1 MSKTTKILL
10 KRSSVAGKAPT
21 ADIMESGEA
30 FVNLA
35 KGTEHLYFKNAE
47 NEVIATKLGPF
58 DKELDETSEY
68 GVENQAIAK
77 RCNELDQSIAKKYN
91 ELKKQLDLISSICS
105 IYGFARVNG
114 DNSPDGTIFFGEDIN
129 LEEIT
134 SHFHMGLTTR
144 DGKLYK
150 KCANCRLDVAADGT
164 ALKIDG
170 TDGDV
175 MLVTDS
181 KLYFLKGTV
190 AAPADLNLGDGVE
203 LNIIAFGISP
213 FSIYGVN
220 AKSFDPFALNPQYT
234 VNCKID
240 GVDDVVCAHSIYN
253 TAYAGAY
260 SAPYNWFNETFKP
273 NGNGYFNAKISS
285 MKSIWY
291 AQGKN
296 ADQKTN
302 RPYMGGYYEFFEI
315 FIALMFCEL
324 KSVYHQ
330 SLTSF
335 GTGCTIS
342 DPATDA
348 ASFGDKTMRGN
359 SGVMYVQ
366 ANGTKAYSRLMA
378 TVRIANGLSASENPI
393 GGLCGNTYGFTE
405 MLEPDRILNDIAKAG
420 LISKIWD
427 GVTTDSVNC
436 SVVFEYDEDG
446 NMKVSDFTNEELATG
461 ANMVPNH
468 KYYQVRS
475 VPNTKGMADGA
486 MTAVI
491 NIYVKMTFKDGT
503 TVDGVNHTGGYAVYK
518 FSHPVYRGMCLMDG
532 MSSNMQGC
540 HYVNYCIGG
549 TDESNY
555 KYVTYFK
562 CAENVD
568 DIPAQQSE
576 SIEYFGDVNKD
587 LEIERG
593 LTKVVQTHGELTLEQ
608 KSNYFIWAK
617 KADYNASLLCYTQ
630 GNAVIS
636 TDGILTTGIST
647 GECALLIN
655 NGSQSPNGDTGHTTT
670 NGLPTAG
677 RKCVN
682 AVVVGCGLESFASSA
697 RTVYAETAMDI
708 SSLGYAGCFSI
719 PHLQQNTVDV
729 EPPSIPEPEP
739 GPGTGGLA

>member
-47 NEVIATKLGPF
+47 NEVIATKLGPL

-77 RCNELDQSIAKKYN
+77 KYN
-91 ELKKQLDLISSICS
+91 ELKKQLDSIAQGYS

-114 DNSPDGTIFFGEDIN
+114 DNSPAGTIFFGEDSN

-134 SHFHMGLTTR
+134 SHVNMGLTTR

-150 KCANCRLDVAADGT
+150 RCANCRLDVAVDGT
-164 ALKIDG
+164 ELKIDG

-181 KLYFLKGTV
+181 KLYFLKATV
-190 AAPADLNLGDGVE
+190 AAPSDLNLGDGVE
-203 LNIIAFGISP
+203 LNIIAFGMSP
-213 FSIYGVN
+213 FSIYGAQ
-220 AKSFDPFALNPQYT
+220 AKAFDPFALNPQYT
-234 VNCKID
+234 VNCKIE

-253 TAYAGAY
+253 TAYASSYAK
-260 SAPYNWFNETFKP
+260 PYNWFNETFKP

-285 MKSIWY
+285 MQSIWY

-302 RPYMGGYYEFFEI
+302 RPYMGGYYEFYEI

-335 GTGCTIS
+335 GTGCTCS

-359 SGVMYVQ
+359 SGVMFVQ
-366 ANGTKAYSRLMA
+366 ANGTKTYSRLMSGV
-378 TVRIANGLSASENPI
+378 TIANGGSASKHPI
-393 GGLCGNTYGFTE
+393 AGLCGSGWYGFTE

-427 GVTTDSVNC
+427 GVTAYSENC
-436 SVVFEYDEDG
+436 FVVFEYDEYG
-446 NMKVSDFTNEELATG
+446 NMKVSDLTSYELSTG
-461 ANMVPNH
+461 DNMVPNH

-475 VPNTKGMADGA
+475 VPHVKGMAEGA

-503 TVDGVNHTGGYAVYK
+503 TVNNVDHTGGYAVYK
-518 FSHPVYRGMCLMDG
+518 LSHPLYRGMCLQDG
-532 MSSNMQGC
+532 MYSQMQGC
-540 HYVNYCIGG
+540 HYVNYCTEEG
-549 TDESNY
+549 

-568 DIPAQQSE
+568 DIPAQQAA
-576 SIEYFGDVNKD
+576 SIEYFGDINKD
-587 LEIERG
+587 LEMERG
-593 LTKVVQTHGELTLEQ
+593 LTKVVQTHGELTLAH
-608 KSNYFIWAK
+608 KGGYNIWAK

-630 GNAVIS
+630 GGA
-636 TDGILTTGIST
+636 GIST
-647 GECALLIN
+647 GECAFLWN
-655 NGSQSPNGDTGHTTT
+655 SGSWGNGDRGHTT
-670 NGLPTAG
+670 NGGLPTAG

-682 AVVVGCGLESFASSA
+682 AVVVGCYSLHDCSSA
-697 RTVYAETAMDI
+697 RSV
-708 SSLGYAGCFSI
+708 SSNAAVSNSDVIYAGRFAL
-719 PHLQQNTVDV
+719 PYLQ
-729 EPPSIPEPEP
+729 
-739 GPGTGGLA
+739 L

>member
-47 NEVIATKLGPF
+47 NEVIATKLGPL

-77 RCNELDQSIAKKYN
+77 KYN
-91 ELKKQLDLISSICS
+91 ELRKQLNSIAQVYS

-114 DNSPDGTIFFGEDIN
+114 DNSPAGTIFFGEDSN
-129 LEEIT
+129 LKEIT
-134 SHFHMGLTTR
+134 SHFHMGLTTK
-144 DGKLYK
+144 GGTLYK
-150 KCANCRLDVAADGT
+150 RCANCRLDVAVDGT
-164 ALKIDG
+164 ELKIDG

-175 MLVTDS
+175 MNFTNS
-181 KLYFLKGTV
+181 ELYFLKGTV

-203 LNIIAFGISP
+203 LNLIALGMSP
-213 FSIYGVN
+213 FTIYGAN
-220 AKSFDPFALNPQYT
+220 AKAFAPFALNPQYT

-335 GTGCTIS
+335 GTGCTLS

-366 ANGTKAYSRLMA
+366 ANGTKTYSRLMA

-427 GVTTDSVNC
+427 GVTADSANC
-436 SVVFEYDEDG
+436 SVVFEYDEAG

-491 NIYVKMTFKDGT
+491 NIYVKMTFKHGVK
-503 TVDGVNHTGGYAVYK
+503 VDGVNHTGGYAVYK
-518 FSHPVYRGMCLMDG
+518 LSHPVYRGMCLQDG
-532 MSSNMQGC
+532 MFSQMQGC
-540 HYVNYCIGG
+540 HYVNYCIEG
-549 TDESNY
+549 TTGENGVKEED

-568 DIPAQQSE
+568 DIPAQQAA

-587 LEIERG
+587 LEMERG
-593 LTKVVQTHGELTLEQ
+593 LTKVVQTHGELTREQ
-608 KSNYFIWAK
+608 KKNYYIWAK

-630 GNAVIS
+630 VGGS
-636 TDGILTTGIST
+636 IST
-647 GECALLIN
+647 GECAHLWNDASL
-655 NGSQSPNGDTGHTTT
+655 GNGDIGHTIS
-670 NGLPTAG
+670 GSLPRAG

-682 AVVVGCGLESFASSA
+682 AVVVGCDSSEGRPSA
-697 RTVYAETAMDI
+697 RTVD
-708 SSLGYAGCFSI
+708 SSHAVSDSVKNFAGRFSI
-719 PHLQQNTVDV
+719 PHLQ
-729 EPPSIPEPEP
+729 
-739 GPGTGGLA
+739 L

>member
-47 NEVIATKLGPF
+47 NEVIATKLGPL

-77 RCNELDQSIAKKYN
+77 KYN
-91 ELKKQLDLISSICS
+91 ELRKQLNSIAQVYS

-114 DNSPDGTIFFGEDIN
+114 DNSPAGTIFFGEDSN
-129 LEEIT
+129 LKEIT
-134 SHFHMGLTTR
+134 SHIHMGLTTK
-144 DGKLYK
+144 GGTLYK
-150 KCANCRLDVAADGT
+150 RCANCRLDVAVDGT
-164 ALKIDG
+164 ELKIDG

-175 MLVTDS
+175 MNFTNS
-181 KLYFLKGTV
+181 ELYFLKGTV

-203 LNIIAFGISP
+203 LNLIALGMSP
-213 FSIYGVN
+213 FTIYGAN
-220 AKSFDPFALNPQYT
+220 AKAFAPFALNPQYT

-253 TAYAGAY
+253 TAYAGSY
-260 SAPYNWFNETFKP
+260 SAPYDWFNETFKP
-273 NGNGYFNAKISS
+273 NGNGYFNQYINS
-285 MKSIWY
+285 MQSIWY

-335 GTGCTIS
+335 GTGCTLS
-342 DPATDA
+342 NPATDA

-366 ANGTKAYSRLMA
+366 ANGTKTYSRLMS
-378 TVRIANGLSASENPI
+378 TVKIANGGSTSEHPI
-393 GGLCGNTYGFTE
+393 GGLCGSGWYGFTE

-427 GVTTDSVNC
+427 GVTADSANC
-436 SVVFEYDEDG
+436 SVVFEYNEDG

-491 NIYVKMTFKDGT
+491 NIYVKMTFKDGI
-503 TVDGVNHTGGYAVYK
+503 TVNNADHTGGYAVYK
-518 FSHPVYRGMCLMDG
+518 LSHPVYRGMCLQDG
-532 MSSNMQGC
+532 MFSQMQGC
-540 HYVNYCIGG
+540 HYVNYCTEEG
-549 TDESNY
+549 

-568 DIPAQQSE
+568 DIPAQQAA

-587 LEIERG
+587 LEMERG

-608 KSNYFIWAK
+608 KGGYNIWAK
-617 KADYNASLLCYTQ
+617 KADYNTSLLCYTQ
-630 GNAVIS
+630 GGA
-636 TDGILTTGIST
+636 GIST
-647 GECALLIN
+647 GECAFLW
-655 NGSQSPNGDTGHTTT
+655 NGGSWGNGDTGHTT
-670 NGLPTAG
+670 NGGLPTAG

-682 AVVVGCGLESFASSA
+682 AVVVGCTSPNGVSSA
-697 RTVYAETAMDI
+697 RSVYSNSAVSP
-708 SSLGYAGCFSI
+708 SSDAYAGRFSI
-719 PHLQQNTVDV
+719 PHLQ
-729 EPPSIPEPEP
+729 
-739 GPGTGGLA
+739 L

>member
-47 NEVIATKLGPF
+47 NEVIATKLGPL
-58 DKELDETSEY
+58 DKELDEISEY
-68 GVENQAIAK
+68 GVENQA
-77 RCNELDQSIAKKYN
+77 IAKKYN
-91 ELKKQLDLISSICS
+91 ELKKQLDILAQIYS
-105 IYGFARVNG
+105 IYGSARVNG
-114 DNSPDGTIFFGEDIN
+114 DNSPAGTIFFGEDSN
-129 LEEIT
+129 LKEIT

-150 KCANCRLDVAADGT
+150 RCANCRLDVADGGT

-175 MLVTDS
+175 MLFTDS

-203 LNIIAFGISP
+203 LNLIAFGMIP
-213 FSIYGVN
+213 FTIYGAQ
-220 AKSFDPFALNPQYT
+220 AKAFDPFALNPQYT

-253 TAYAGAY
+253 TAYEGSY
-260 SAPYNWFNETFKP
+260 SKPSNRFNETFKP
-273 NGNGYFNAKISS
+273 NGNGYFSQNISS
-285 MKSIWY
+285 MQSIWY

-335 GTGCTIS
+335 GTGCTLS
-342 DPATDA
+342 DPATA

-366 ANGTKAYSRLMA
+366 ANGRKTYGQLEARY
-378 TVRIANGLSASENPI
+378 
-393 GGLCGNTYGFTE
+393 LCGNQYGFTE

-427 GVTTDSVNC
+427 GVTADSANC
-436 SVVFEYDEDG
+436 SVVFEYDEYG
-446 NMKVSDFTNEELATG
+446 NMKVSDFTNKELATG

-475 VPNTKGMADGA
+475 VPNTNGMADGA

-491 NIYVKMTFKDGT
+491 NIYVKMTFKEGI
-503 TVDGVNHTGGYAVYK
+503 TVNNVNYTGGYAVYK
-518 FSHPVYRGMCLMDG
+518 LSHPVYRGMCLQDG
-532 MSSNMQGC
+532 MFSQMQGC
-540 HYVNYCIGG
+540 HYVNYCIEGG
-549 TDESNY
+549 

-568 DIPAQQSE
+568 DIPAQQAA
-576 SIEYFGDVNKD
+576 SIEYFGDVNKE
-587 LEIERG
+587 LEMERG
-593 LTKVVQTHGELTLEQ
+593 LTKVVQTHGELTLAQ
-608 KSNYFIWAK
+608 KSSHLIWAK

-630 GNAVIS
+630 GGAGV
-636 TDGILTTGIST
+636 ST
-647 GECALLIN
+647 GECAFLWN
-655 NGSQSPNGDTGHTTT
+655 DGSWSNGDTGHTTSK
-670 NGLPTAG
+670 NLPTAG

-682 AVVVGCGLESFASSA
+682 SVVVGCDSRSDNSSA
-697 RTVYAETAMDI
+697 RTANSTAAV
-708 SSLGYAGCFSI
+708 SYSVAAYAGRFAL
-719 PHLQQNTVDV
+719 PHLQ
-729 EPPSIPEPEP
+729 
-739 GPGTGGLA
+739 L

>member
-1 MSKTTKILL
+1 MSKTTEILL

-35 KGTEHLYFKNAE
+35 KGTQHLYFKNAE
-47 NEVIATKLGPF
+47 NEVIATKLGPL
-58 DKELDETSEY
+58 DKELNETSEY
-68 GVENQAIAK
+68 GVENQAITKGFIEFGQAIGS
-77 RCNELDQSIAKKYN
+77 RFNELDQSFTKKYN
-91 ELKKQLDLISSICS
+91 ELKKQLDRLAHIYS

-114 DNSPDGTIFFGEDIN
+114 DNSPDGTIFFGEDSN

-164 ALKIDG
+164 ALRIDG
-170 TDGDV
+170 DDGDV
-175 MLVTDS
+175 MLFTDS
-181 KLYFLKGTV
+181 KLYFLKATV
-190 AAPADLNLGDGVE
+190 AAPADLILGDGVE
-203 LNIIAFGISP
+203 LNIIAFGMIP
-213 FSIYGVN
+213 FTIYGVN
-220 AKSFDPFALNPQYT
+220 AKAFDPFALNPQYT

-285 MKSIWY
+285 MQSIWY

-335 GTGCTIS
+335 GTGCTLS

-366 ANGTKAYSRLMA
+366 ANGTKTYSRLMA

-427 GVTTDSVNC
+427 GVTADSANC

-491 NIYVKMTFKDGT
+491 NIYVKMTFKDGLKLKG
-503 TVDGVNHTGGYAVYK
+503 DNEPDRDLTGGYAVYK
-518 FSHPVYRGMCLMDG
+518 FSHPVYRGMCLQDG
-532 MSSNMQGC
+532 VYSQMQGC
-540 HYVNYCIGG
+540 HYVNYCTEGG
-549 TDESNY
+549 

-562 CAENVD
+562 CAKSVD
-568 DIPAQQSE
+568 DIPAQQAA

-587 LEIERG
+587 LEMERG
-593 LTKVVQTHGELTLEQ
+593 LTKVVQTHGELTREQ
-608 KSNYFIWAK
+608 KSTYNLWAK

-630 GNAVIS
+630 GGAS
-636 TDGILTTGIST
+636 IST
-647 GECALLIN
+647 GECAHLRN
-655 NGSQSPNGDTGHTTT
+655 SGSWGNSDAGHTTS
-670 NGLPTAG
+670 NSLPTAG

-682 AVVVGCGLESFASSA
+682 AVVVGCGSNDGFSSA
-697 RTVYAETAMDI
+697 RTVDGDSAVSYSYD
-708 SSLGYAGCFSI
+708 SYAGGFAL
-719 PHLQQNTVDV
+719 PHLQ
-729 EPPSIPEPEP
+729 
-739 GPGTGGLA
+739 L

>member
-47 NEVIATKLGPF
+47 NEVIATKLGPL

-77 RCNELDQSIAKKYN
+77 KYN
-91 ELKKQLDLISSICS
+91 ELRKQLNSIAQVYS

-114 DNSPDGTIFFGEDIN
+114 DNSPAGTIFFGEDSN
-129 LEEIT
+129 LKEIT
-134 SHFHMGLTTR
+134 SHMNMGLTTK
-144 DGKLYK
+144 GGTLYK
-150 KCANCRLDVAADGT
+150 RCANCRLDVAVDGT
-164 ALKIDG
+164 ELKIDG

-175 MLVTDS
+175 MNFTNS
-181 KLYFLKGTV
+181 ELYFLKGTV
-190 AAPADLNLGDGVE
+190 AAPADLNLGEGVE
-203 LNIIAFGISP
+203 LNLIALGMSP
-213 FSIYGVN
+213 FTIYGAN
-220 AKSFDPFALNPQYT
+220 AKAFAPFALNPQYT

-253 TAYAGAY
+253 TAYAGSY
-260 SAPYNWFNETFKP
+260 SAPYDWFNETFKP
-273 NGNGYFNAKISS
+273 NGNGYFNQYINS
-285 MKSIWY
+285 MQSIWY

-335 GTGCTIS
+335 GTGCTLS

-366 ANGTKAYSRLMA
+366 ANGTKTYSRLMS
-378 TVRIANGLSASENPI
+378 TVKIANGGSTSEHPI
-393 GGLCGNTYGFTE
+393 GGLCGSGWYGFTE

-427 GVTTDSVNC
+427 GVTADSANC

-503 TVDGVNHTGGYAVYK
+503 TVNNVDHTGGYAVYK
-518 FSHPVYRGMCLMDG
+518 LSHPVYRGMCLQDG
-532 MSSNMQGC
+532 MFSQMQGC
-540 HYVNYCIGG
+540 HYVNYCIEG
-549 TDESNY
+549 TTGENGVKEED

-568 DIPAQQSE
+568 DIPAQQAA

-587 LEIERG
+587 LEMERG
-593 LTKVVQTHGELTLEQ
+593 LTKVVQTHGELTLAQ
-608 KSNYFIWAK
+608 KSNYYVWAK

-630 GNAVIS
+630 GGAS
-636 TDGILTTGIST
+636 IST
-647 GECALLIN
+647 GECAFLW
-655 NGSQSPNGDTGHTTT
+655 NGGSWANGDTGHTTT

-682 AVVVGCGLESFASSA
+682 SVVVGCASFRDDSSA
-697 RTVYAETAMDI
+697 RSVYSDFAVSFDVD
-708 SSLGYAGCFSI
+708 YCAGRFAL
-719 PHLQQNTVDV
+719 PYLQ
-729 EPPSIPEPEP
+729 
-739 GPGTGGLA
+739 L

>member
-47 NEVIATKLGPF
+47 NEVIATKLGPL

-77 RCNELDQSIAKKYN
+77 KYN
-91 ELKKQLDLISSICS
+91 ELRKQLDILAQVYS

-114 DNSPDGTIFFGEDIN
+114 DNSPAGTIFFGEDSN
-129 LEEIT
+129 LKEIT
-134 SHFHMGLTTR
+134 SHMNMGLTTK
-144 DGKLYK
+144 GGTLYK
-150 KCANCRLDVAADGT
+150 RCANCRLDVAVDGT
-164 ALKIDG
+164 ELKIDG

-175 MLVTDS
+175 MNFTNS
-181 KLYFLKGTV
+181 ELYFLKATV
-190 AAPADLNLGDGVE
+190 AAPVDLNLGDGVE
-203 LNIIAFGISP
+203 LNLIALGMSP
-213 FSIYGVN
+213 FTIYGAN
-220 AKSFDPFALNPQYT
+220 AKAFAPFALNPQYT

-253 TAYAGAY
+253 TAYAGSY
-260 SAPYNWFNETFKP
+260 SAPYDWFNETFKP
-273 NGNGYFNAKISS
+273 NGNGYFNQYINS
-285 MKSIWY
+285 MQSIWY

-366 ANGTKAYSRLMA
+366 ANGTKTYSRLMS

-427 GVTTDSVNC
+427 GVTADSANC
-436 SVVFEYDEDG
+436 SVVFEYDEAG

-503 TVDGVNHTGGYAVYK
+503 TVNNVDHTGGYAVYK
-518 FSHPVYRGMCLMDG
+518 LSHPVYRGMCLQDG
-532 MSSNMQGC
+532 MFSQMQGC
-540 HYVNYCIGG
+540 HYVNYCIEG
-549 TDESNY
+549 TTGENGVKEED

-568 DIPAQQSE
+568 DIPAQQAA

-587 LEIERG
+587 LEMERG
-593 LTKVVQTHGELTLEQ
+593 LTKVVQTHGVLYLDE
-608 KSNYFIWAK
+608 KHNYNISAK

-630 GNAVIS
+630 GDAS
-636 TDGILTTGIST
+636 SST
-647 GECALLIN
+647 GECAFLRNDASFGNDDLN
-655 NGSQSPNGDTGHTTT
+655 SSS
-670 NGLPTAG
+670 LPRAG

-682 AVVVGCGLESFASSA
+682 AVIVGGTVFHGYSSA
-697 RTVYAETAMDI
+697 RTVLSNVAV
-708 SSLGYAGCFSI
+708 SSGDVFYAGSFSI
-719 PHLQQNTVDV
+719 PHLQ
-729 EPPSIPEPEP
+729 
-739 GPGTGGLA
+739 L

>member
-47 NEVIATKLGPF
+47 NEVIATKLGPL

-77 RCNELDQSIAKKYN
+77 KYN
-91 ELKKQLDLISSICS
+91 ELKKQLDLISSIYS
-105 IYGFARVNG
+105 IYGFARING
-114 DNSPDGTIFFGEDIN
+114 ETSPYGTIFFGEDSN
-129 LEEIT
+129 LKEIT

-150 KCANCRLDVAADGT
+150 RCADCRLDVAVDGT

-175 MLVTDS
+175 MLFTDS

-203 LNIIAFGISP
+203 LNIIAFGMLP
-213 FSIYGVN
+213 FTIYGAQ
-220 AKSFDPFALNPQYT
+220 AKAFAPFALNPQYT
-234 VNCKID
+234 INCKID

-285 MKSIWY
+285 MQSIWY

-330 SLTSF
+330 ELTLF
-335 GTGCTIS
+335 GTGCTCS

-359 SGVMYVQ
+359 SGVMFVQ
-366 ANGTKAYSRLMA
+366 ANGTKTYIPLDTS
-378 TVRIANGLSASENPI
+378 N
-393 GGLCGNTYGFTE
+393 LCGDMYGFTE

-427 GVTTDSVNC
+427 GVTADSANC
-436 SVVFEYDEDG
+436 SVVFEYDEAG

-468 KYYQVRS
+468 KYYQVRN
-475 VPNTKGMADGA
+475 VPNTKGMTDGV

-503 TVDGVNHTGGYAVYK
+503 KIDRVDHTGGYAVYK
-518 FSHPVYRGMCLMDG
+518 LSHPVYRGMCLMDG
-532 MSSNMQGC
+532 VFSQMQGC
-540 HYVNYCIGG
+540 HYVNYCIEGG
-549 TDESNY
+549 

-568 DIPAQQSE
+568 DIPAQQAA
-576 SIEYFGDVNKD
+576 SIKYFGDINKV
-587 LEIERG
+587 LEMERG
-593 LTKVVQTHGELTLEQ
+593 LTKVVQTHGELTLAQ
-608 KSNYFIWAK
+608 KLSYNVWAK

-630 GNAVIS
+630 GGA
-636 TDGILTTGIST
+636 GIST
-647 GECALLIN
+647 GECAFLWN
-655 NGSQSPNGDTGHTTT
+655 SGSWGNGDTGHTT
-670 NGLPTAG
+670 NGSLPTAG

-682 AVVVGCGLESFASSA
+682 AVVVGCSSDVDDSSA
-697 RTVYAETAMDI
+697 RTVISAYAVSFSYDF
-708 SSLGYAGCFSI
+708 YAGRFSI
-719 PHLQQNTVDV
+719 PHLQ
-729 EPPSIPEPEP
+729 
-739 GPGTGGLA
+739 L

>member
-47 NEVIATKLGPF
+47 NEVIATKLGPL

-77 RCNELDQSIAKKYN
+77 KYN
-91 ELKKQLDLISSICS
+91 ELRKQLNSIAQVYS

-114 DNSPDGTIFFGEDIN
+114 DNSPAGTIFFGEDSN
-129 LEEIT
+129 LKEIT
-134 SHFHMGLTTR
+134 SHMNMGLTTK
-144 DGKLYK
+144 GGTLYK
-150 KCANCRLDVAADGT
+150 RCANCRLDVAVDGT
-164 ALKIDG
+164 ELKIDG

-175 MLVTDS
+175 MNFTNS
-181 KLYFLKGTV
+181 ELYFLKGTV

-203 LNIIAFGISP
+203 LNLIALGMSP
-213 FSIYGVN
+213 FTIYGAN
-220 AKSFDPFALNPQYT
+220 AKAFAPFALNPQYT

-253 TAYAGAY
+253 TAYAGSY
-260 SAPYNWFNETFKP
+260 SKPSDWFNETFKP
-273 NGNGYFNAKISS
+273 NGNGYFNQYINS
-285 MKSIWY
+285 MQSIWY

-335 GTGCTIS
+335 GTGCTRS
-342 DPATDA
+342 NPATDA

-366 ANGTKAYSRLMA
+366 ANGTKTYNSLTTNA
-378 TVRIANGLSASENPI
+378 
-393 GGLCGNTYGFTE
+393 LCGDSYGFTE

-427 GVTTDSVNC
+427 GVTADSANC

-503 TVDGVNHTGGYAVYK
+503 TVNNVDHTGGYAVYK
-518 FSHPVYRGMCLMDG
+518 LSHPVYRGMCLQDG
-532 MSSNMQGC
+532 MFSQMQGC
-540 HYVNYCIGG
+540 HYVNYCIEG
-549 TDESNY
+549 TTGENGVKEED

-568 DIPAQQSE
+568 DIPAQQADY
-576 SIEYFGDVNKD
+576 IEYFGDVNKD
-587 LEIERG
+587 LEMERG
-593 LTKVVQTHGELTLEQ
+593 LTKVVQTHGELTREQ
-608 KSNYFIWAK
+608 KKNYYIWAK

-630 GNAVIS
+630 GDA
-636 TDGILTTGIST
+636 GIST
-647 GECALLIN
+647 GECAFLKNDSSI
-655 NGSQSPNGDTGHTTT
+655 GNGDTIWGS
-670 NGLPTAG
+670 LPRAG

-682 AVVVGCGLESFASSA
+682 AVVVGCDSSEGRPSA
-697 RTVYAETAMDI
+697 RTVD
-708 SSLGYAGCFSI
+708 SSHAVSDSVKNFAGRFSI
-719 PHLQQNTVDV
+719 PYLQ
-729 EPPSIPEPEP
+729 
-739 GPGTGGLA
+739 L

>member
-47 NEVIATKLGPF
+47 NEVIATKLGPL

-77 RCNELDQSIAKKYN
+77 KYN
-91 ELKKQLDLISSICS
+91 ELRKQLNSIAQVYS

-114 DNSPDGTIFFGEDIN
+114 DNSPDGTIFFGEDSN
-129 LEEIT
+129 LKEIT
-134 SHFHMGLTTR
+134 SHMNMGLTTK
-144 DGKLYK
+144 GGTLYK
-150 KCANCRLDVAADGT
+150 RCANCRLDVAVDGT
-164 ALKIDG
+164 ELKIDG

-175 MLVTDS
+175 MNFTNS
-181 KLYFLKGTV
+181 ELYFLKGTV

-203 LNIIAFGISP
+203 LNLIALGMSP
-213 FSIYGVN
+213 FTIYGAN
-220 AKSFDPFALNPQYT
+220 AKAFAPFALNPQYT

-253 TAYAGAY
+253 TAYAGSY
-260 SAPYNWFNETFKP
+260 SKPNNWFNETFKP
-273 NGNGYFNAKISS
+273 NGNGYFSQNISS
-285 MKSIWY
+285 MQSIWY

-335 GTGCTIS
+335 GTGCTLS
-342 DPATDA
+342 NPATDA

-366 ANGTKAYSRLMA
+366 ANGTKAYSRLTA
-378 TVRIANGLSASENPI
+378 RY
-393 GGLCGNTYGFTE
+393 LCGDSFGFTE

-427 GVTTDSVNC
+427 GVTADSANC

-491 NIYVKMTFKDGT
+491 NIYVKMTFKDGVKVNN
-503 TVDGVNHTGGYAVYK
+503 VDHTGGYAVYK
-518 FSHPVYRGMCLMDG
+518 LSHPVYRGMCLQDG
-532 MSSNMQGC
+532 MFSQMQGC
-540 HYVNYCIGG
+540 HYVNYCTEEGR
-549 TDESNY
+549 
-555 KYVTYFK
+555 YVTYFK

-568 DIPAQQSE
+568 DIPAQQAA

-587 LEIERG
+587 LEMERG
-593 LTKVVQTHGELTLEQ
+593 LTKVVQTHGELTLAQ
-608 KSNYFIWAK
+608 KLNYNTWAK

-630 GNAVIS
+630 GGA
-636 TDGILTTGIST
+636 GIST
-647 GECALLIN
+647 GECAFLW
-655 NGSQSPNGDTGHTTT
+655 NGGSWENGDTGHTTT

-682 AVVVGCGLESFASSA
+682 AVVVGCHSSNDRSSA
-697 RTVYAETAMDI
+697 RTVRG
-708 SSLGYAGCFSI
+708 SSAVSDGDDGFAGRFAL
-719 PHLQQNTVDV
+719 PYLQ
-729 EPPSIPEPEP
+729 
-739 GPGTGGLA
+739 L

>member
-47 NEVIATKLGPF
+47 NEVIATKLGPL

-68 GVENQAIAK
+68 GVENQAIT
-77 RCNELDQSIAKKYN
+77 KKYN
-91 ELKKQLDLISSICS
+91 ELKKQLNSIAQVYS

-114 DNSPDGTIFFGEDIN
+114 DNSPAGTIFFGEDSN
-129 LEEIT
+129 LKEIT
-134 SHFHMGLTTR
+134 SHIHMGLTTK
-144 DGKLYK
+144 GGTLYK
-150 KCANCRLDVAADGT
+150 RCANCRLDVAVDGT
-164 ALKIDG
+164 ELKIDG

-175 MLVTDS
+175 MNFTNS
-181 KLYFLKGTV
+181 ELYFLKGTV

-203 LNIIAFGISP
+203 LNLIALGMSP
-213 FSIYGVN
+213 FTIYGAN
-220 AKSFDPFALNPQYT
+220 AKAFAPFALNPQYT

-253 TAYAGAY
+253 TAYAGSY
-260 SAPYNWFNETFKP
+260 SAPDGWFKETFKP
-273 NGNGYFNAKISS
+273 NGNGYFNQYISS
-285 MKSIWY
+285 MQSIWY

-335 GTGCTIS
+335 GTGCTQS
-342 DPATDA
+342 NPATDA

-359 SGVMYVQ
+359 SGMMYVQ
-366 ANGTKAYSRLMA
+366 ANGTKTYSQLN
-378 TVRIANGLSASENPI
+378 TN
-393 GGLCGNTYGFTE
+393 GLCGGMYGFTE

-427 GVTTDSVNC
+427 GVTADSANC
-436 SVVFEYDEDG
+436 SVVFEYDEAG

-503 TVDGVNHTGGYAVYK
+503 TVNNVDYTGGYAVYK
-518 FSHPVYRGMCLMDG
+518 MSHPVYRGMCLQDG
-532 MSSNMQGC
+532 MFSQMQGC
-540 HYVNYCIGG
+540 HYVNYCIEG
-549 TDESNY
+549 TTGENGVKEEG

-568 DIPAQQSE
+568 DIPAQQAA
-576 SIEYFGDVNKD
+576 SIEYFGDVNKE
-587 LEIERG
+587 LEMERG
-593 LTKVVQTHGELTLEQ
+593 LTKVVQIQGELPLAQ
-608 KSNYFIWAK
+608 KEGHNVWAK

-630 GNAVIS
+630 VGA
-636 TDGILTTGIST
+636 GIST
-647 GECALLIN
+647 GECAFLWN
-655 NGSQSPNGDTGHTTT
+655 SGSWGNGDTGHTTN

-682 AVVVGCGLESFASSA
+682 AVAVGCYLYSDCPSA
-697 RTVYAETAMDI
+697 RTVNGSDAVSNAGDI
-708 SSLGYAGCFSI
+708 YAGRFAL
-719 PHLQQNTVDV
+719 PHLQ
-729 EPPSIPEPEP
+729 
-739 GPGTGGLA
+739 L

>member
-1 MSKTTKILL
+1 METNVKTTKILL
-10 KRSSVAGKAPT
+10 KSSSVAGKAPT

-35 KGTEHLYFKNAE
+35 QGTEHLYFKNAE
-47 NEVIATKLGPF
+47 NEVIATKLGPL

-77 RCNELDQSIAKKYN
+77 KYN
-91 ELKKQLDLISSICS
+91 ELKKQLDLISSIYS
-105 IYGFARVNG
+105 TYGFARVNG
-114 DNSPDGTIFFGEDIN
+114 DNSPDGTIFFGEDSS

-150 KCANCRLDVAADGT
+150 KCANCRLDVAVDGT
-164 ALKIDG
+164 ELKIDG

-175 MLVTDS
+175 MLFTDS
-181 KLYFLKGTV
+181 KLYFLKATV

-203 LNIIAFGISP
+203 LNIIAFGMSP

-220 AKSFDPFALNPQYT
+220 AKAFDPFALNPQYT
-234 VNCKID
+234 INCKID

-253 TAYAGAY
+253 TAYKGSY
-260 SAPYNWFNETFKP
+260 SAPYKWFNETFKP
-273 NGNGYFNAKISS
+273 NGNGYFSTGISS
-285 MKSIWY
+285 MQSIWY

-335 GTGCTIS
+335 GVGCTLS

-359 SGVMYVQ
+359 SGVMYVR
-366 ANGTKAYSRLMA
+366 ADGTKTYSEI
-378 TVRIANGLSASENPI
+378 TNGVRISNNGNTSYNSTY
-393 GGLCGNTYGFTE
+393 GLCGSGYDFTE

-420 LISKIWD
+420 LISKVWD
-427 GVTTDSVNC
+427 GVTADSANC
-436 SVVFEYDEDG
+436 SVVFEYDEAG

-491 NIYVKMTFKDGT
+491 NIYVKMTFKDGIEIAN
-503 TVDGVNHTGGYAVYK
+503 VDHTGGYAVFK
-518 FSHPVYRGMCLMDG
+518 LSHPVYRGMCLLD
-532 MSSNMQGC
+532 SIYSQMQGC
-540 HYVNYCIGG
+540 HYVTYCIGG
-549 TDESNY
+549 TDNSNY

-568 DIPAQQSE
+568 DIPAQQAA
-576 SIEYFGDVNKD
+576 SIEYFGDINKE
-587 LEIERG
+587 LEMERG
-593 LTKVVQTHGELTLEQ
+593 LTKVVQTHGELTFIQ
-608 KSNYFIWAK
+608 KFRYNVWAK

-630 GNAVIS
+630 
-636 TDGILTTGIST
+636 DGASIST
-647 GECALLIN
+647 GECAFLLN
-655 NGSQSPNGDTGHTTT
+655 NKSSENGDTGHTTL
-670 NGLPTAG
+670 GDLPTAG

-682 AVVVGCGLESFASSA
+682 AVVVGCNLNNDTYSST
-697 RTVYAETAMDI
+697 RTVDGAHAVSHTSAA
-708 SSLGYAGCFSI
+708 YAGRFAL
-719 PHLQQNTVDV
+719 PHLQ
-729 EPPSIPEPEP
+729 
-739 GPGTGGLA
+739 L

>member
-1 MSKTTKILL
+1 METNVKTTKIILT
-10 KRSSVAGKAPT
+10 KSSVAGKAPT

-47 NEVIATKLGPF
+47 NEVIATKLGPL
-58 DKELDETSEY
+58 DKELNETSEY
-68 GVENQAIAK
+68 GVENQAITKGFIEFGQAIGS
-77 RCNELDQSIAKKYN
+77 RFNELGQSFTNKYN
-91 ELKKQLDLISSICS
+91 ELKKQLDSIAQGYS

-114 DNSPDGTIFFGEDIN
+114 DNSPDGTIFFGEDSN

-150 KCANCRLDVAADGT
+150 KCANCRLDLAADGT

-175 MLVTDS
+175 MLFTDS

-190 AAPADLNLGDGVE
+190 AAPADLNLGYNVE
-203 LNIIAFGISP
+203 LNIIAFGMTP
-213 FSIYGVN
+213 FTIYGVN
-220 AKSFDPFALNPQYT
+220 AKAFAPFALNPQYT
-234 VNCKID
+234 INCKID

-253 TAYAGAY
+253 TAYAGSY
-260 SAPYNWFNETFKP
+260 SAPYDWFNETFKP
-273 NGNGYFNAKISS
+273 NGNGYFNQYINS
-285 MKSIWY
+285 MQSIWY

-335 GTGCTIS
+335 GTGCTTR
-342 DPATDA
+342 DPADNA
-348 ASFGDKTMRGN
+348 ASFGDKTMSGN
-359 SGVMYVQ
+359 SGIMYVQ
-366 ANGTKAYSRLMA
+366 ANGTKTYVYLD
-378 TVRIANGLSASENPI
+378 TQP
-393 GGLCGNTYGFTE
+393 LCGYGNYGFTE

-427 GVTTDSVNC
+427 GVTTDSANC
-436 SVVFEYDEDG
+436 SVVFEYDEAG

-503 TVDGVNHTGGYAVYK
+503 TVNNVDHTGGYAVYK
-518 FSHPVYRGMCLMDG
+518 LSHPVYRGMCLQDG
-532 MSSNMQGC
+532 MFSQMQGC
-540 HYVNYCIGG
+540 HYVNYCIEE
-549 TDESNY
+549 D

-568 DIPAQQSE
+568 DIPAQQAA

-587 LEIERG
+587 LEMERG
-593 LTKVVQTHGELTLEQ
+593 LTKVVQTHGELTLAQ
-608 KSNYFIWAK
+608 KVGYNRWAK

-630 GNAVIS
+630 GGA
-636 TDGILTTGIST
+636 GIST
-647 GECALLIN
+647 GECAFLSN
-655 NGSQSPNGDTGHTTT
+655 YGSFGNGDTRLAKWFD
-670 NGLPTAG
+670 LPTAG

-682 AVVVGCGLESFASSA
+682 DVVVGGDSFNHAPSA
-697 RTVYAETAMDI
+697 RTVNSNNAVSNSNDN
-708 SSLGYAGCFSI
+708 YAGRFSI
-719 PHLQQNTVDV
+719 PHLQ
-729 EPPSIPEPEP
+729 
-739 GPGTGGLA
+739 L

>member
-1 MSKTTKILL
+1 MPQTTKILL
-10 KRSSVAGKAPT
+10 KTSSVAGKVPT

-47 NEVIATKLGPF
+47 NEVIATKLGHL
-58 DKELDETSEY
+58 DKELNETSEN
-68 GVENQAIAK
+68 GVENQA
-77 RCNELDQSIAKKYN
+77 IAKKYN
-91 ELKKQLDLISSICS
+91 ELKKQLDLISSIYS

-114 DNSPDGTIFFGEDIN
+114 DNSPDGTIFFGEDSN
-129 LEEIT
+129 LEKIT
-134 SHFHMGLTTR
+134 SHVHMGLTTR

-150 KCANCRLDVAADGT
+150 QCANCRLDVAADGT

-175 MLVTDS
+175 MLFTDS

-203 LNIIAFGISP
+203 LNIIAFGMIP
-213 FSIYGVN
+213 FTIYGVN
-220 AKSFDPFALNPQYT
+220 AKAFDPFALNPQYT
-234 VNCKID
+234 VNCQID

-253 TAYAGAY
+253 TKYAGAY

-285 MKSIWY
+285 MKSIWF

-296 ADQKTN
+296 ADHKTN

-330 SLTSF
+330 ELTLF
-335 GTGCTIS
+335 GTGCTCS

-366 ANGTKAYSRLMA
+366 ANGTKTYSRLMA
-378 TVRIANGLSASENPI
+378 TVRIANGLSASVNPI

-405 MLEPDRILNDIAKAG
+405 MLEPDRILNDIAKAR

-427 GVTTDSVNC
+427 GVTADSANC
-436 SVVFEYDEDG
+436 SVVFEYDETG

-491 NIYVKMTFKDGT
+491 NIYVKMTFKHGT
-503 TVDGVNHTGGYAVYK
+503 TVDGVKHTGGYAVYK
-518 FSHPVYRGMCLMDG
+518 LSHPVYRGMCLQDG
-532 MSSNMQGC
+532 VFSQMQGC
-540 HYVNYCIGG
+540 HYVNYCIEGG
-549 TDESNY
+549 

-562 CAENVD
+562 CAKNVD
-568 DIPAQQSE
+568 DIPAQNAE
-576 SIEYFGDVNKD
+576 SIKYFGDVNND
-587 LEIERG
+587 LEMERG
-593 LTKVVQTHGELTLEQ
+593 LTKVVQTHGELTREQ
-608 KSNYFIWAK
+608 KKNYYIWAK

-630 GNAVIS
+630 G
-636 TDGILTTGIST
+636 DGGIST
-647 GECALLIN
+647 GECAHLWNDASL
-655 NGSQSPNGDTGHTTT
+655 GNGDTILGS
-670 NGLPTAG
+670 LPRAG

-682 AVVVGCGLESFASSA
+682 AVVVGCDSSEGRPSA
-697 RTVYAETAMDI
+697 RTVD
-708 SSLGYAGCFSI
+708 SSHAVSDSVNKFAGRFSI
-719 PHLQQNTVDV
+719 PHLQ
-729 EPPSIPEPEP
+729 
-739 GPGTGGLA
+739 L

>member
-47 NEVIATKLGPF
+47 NEVIATKLGPL

-77 RCNELDQSIAKKYN
+77 KYN
-91 ELKKQLDLISSICS
+91 ELKKQLDLISSIYS
-105 IYGFARVNG
+105 IYGFARING
-114 DNSPDGTIFFGEDIN
+114 ETSPNGAIFFGKDSN

-134 SHFHMGLTTR
+134 SHVHMGLTTR

-150 KCANCRLDVAADGT
+150 RCADCRLDVAADGT
-164 ALKIDG
+164 ILKIDG

-181 KLYFLKGTV
+181 KLYFLKATV

-213 FSIYGVN
+213 FTIYGVN
-220 AKSFDPFALNPQYT
+220 AKAFDPFALNPQYT
-234 VNCKID
+234 VNCKIE

-253 TAYAGAY
+253 TAYAGSY
-260 SAPYNWFNETFKP
+260 SRPNNWFNETFKP
-273 NGNGYFNAKISS
+273 NGNGYFSQGINS
-285 MKSIWY
+285 MQSIWY

-335 GTGCTIS
+335 GTGCTS
-342 DPATDA
+342 SNPATDA

-359 SGVMYVQ
+359 SGMMYVQ
-366 ANGTKAYSRLMA
+366 ANGTKTYDMLYTMA
-378 TVRIANGLSASENPI
+378 
-393 GGLCGNTYGFTE
+393 LCGDTYGFTE

-427 GVTTDSVNC
+427 GVTADSANC
-436 SVVFEYDEDG
+436 SVVFEYDEVG

-503 TVDGVNHTGGYAVYK
+503 TVNKVNYTGGYAVYK
-518 FSHPVYRGMCLMDG
+518 LSHPVYRGMCLQDG
-532 MSSNMQGC
+532 MFSQMQGC
-540 HYVNYCIGG
+540 HYVNYCIEG
-549 TDESNY
+549 TTGENGVKEED

-568 DIPAQQSE
+568 DIPAQQAA

-587 LEIERG
+587 LEMERG
-593 LTKVVQTHGELTLEQ
+593 LTKVVQTHGELTLDQ
-608 KSNYFIWAK
+608 KSDYSLWAK

-630 GNAVIS
+630 GGA
-636 TDGILTTGIST
+636 GIST
-647 GECALLIN
+647 GECAFLWN
-655 NGSQSPNGDTGHTTT
+655 SSSWGNGDTGHITSG
-670 NGLPTAG
+670 NLPTAG

-682 AVVVGCGLESFASSA
+682 AVGVGCRSSNDASSA
-697 RTVYAETAMDI
+697 RTVGSNNAVSY
-708 SSLGYAGCFSI
+708 SFGFSAGRFAL
-719 PHLQQNTVDV
+719 PHLQ
-729 EPPSIPEPEP
+729 
-739 GPGTGGLA
+739 L

>member
-1 MSKTTKILL
+1 MSKTTRILL
-10 KRSSVAGKAPT
+10 KRSTVAGKKPT

-35 KGTEHLYFKNAE
+35 KGTEHLYFKNIA
-47 NEVIATKLGPF
+47 NEVIATKLGPL

-77 RCNELDQSIAKKYN
+77 KYNELNQSIAKKYN
-91 ELKKQLDLISSICS
+91 ELKKQLDLLAQIYS

-114 DNSPDGTIFFGEDIN
+114 DNSPNGTIFFGEDSN

-175 MLVTDS
+175 MLFTDS
-181 KLYFLKGTV
+181 KLYFIKGTV
-190 AAPADLNLGDGVE
+190 AAPVDLNLGDGVE

-220 AKSFDPFALNPQYT
+220 AKAFDPFALNPQYT
-234 VNCKID
+234 INCKID

-253 TAYAGAY
+253 TAYKGSY
-260 SAPYNWFNETFKP
+260 SAPYKWFNETFKP
-273 NGNGYFNAKISS
+273 NGNGYFSTGISS
-285 MKSIWY
+285 MQSIWY

-335 GTGCTIS
+335 GVGCTLS

-359 SGVMYVQ
+359 SGVMYVR
-366 ANGTKAYSRLMA
+366 ADGTKTYSEI
-378 TVRIANGLSASENPI
+378 TNGVRISNNGNTSYNSTY
-393 GGLCGNTYGFTE
+393 GLCGSGYDFTE

-427 GVTTDSVNC
+427 GVTADSANC
-436 SVVFEYDEDG
+436 SVVFEYDEAG

-468 KYYQVRS
+468 KYYQVRN
-475 VPNTKGMADGA
+475 VPNTKGMTDGV

-503 TVDGVNHTGGYAVYK
+503 KVNNVDHTGGYAVYK
-518 FSHPVYRGMCLMDG
+518 LSHPVYRGMCLMDG
-532 MSSNMQGC
+532 MASPLQGC
-540 HYVNYCIGG
+540 LYVYSPASINQATG
-549 TDESNY
+549 TYTIS
-555 KYVTYFK
+555 FR

-568 DIPAQQSE
+568 DIPAQQST
-576 SIEYFGDVNKD
+576 FGLGSSFKD
-587 LEIERG
+587 SDMKNG
-593 LTKVVQTHGELTLEQ
+593 LTKSVSLMHPSANSV
-608 KSNYFIWAK
+608 WVK
-617 KADYNASLLCYTQ
+617 KADYNASLFCYATN
-630 GNAVIS
+630 GSADI
-636 TDGILTTGIST
+636 TT
-647 GECALLIN
+647 GECANLSIHLPETLTDELIN
-655 NGSQSPNGDTGHTTT
+655 TVA
-670 NGLPTAG
+670 L
-677 RKCVN
+677 
-682 AVVVGCGLESFASSA
+682 GCPSESSYSSA
-697 RTVYAETAMDI
+697 RSVLSATKVSNNALYF
-708 SSLGYAGCFSI
+708 AGRFSI
-719 PHLQQNTVDV
+719 PHLQ
-729 EPPSIPEPEP
+729 
-739 GPGTGGLA
+739 L

>member
-1 MSKTTKILL
+1 METNVKTTKIILT
-10 KRSSVAGKAPT
+10 KSSVAGKAPT

-35 KGTEHLYFKNAE
+35 KGTEHLYFKNAA
-47 NEVIATKLGPF
+47 NEVIATKLGPL
-58 DKELDETSEY
+58 DKELDETSEN
-68 GVENQAIAK
+68 GVENQA
-77 RCNELDQSIAKKYN
+77 IAKKYN
-91 ELKKQLDLISSICS
+91 ELKKQLDLLAQIYS

-114 DNSPDGTIFFGEDIN
+114 DNSPAGTIFFGEDSS
-129 LEEIT
+129 LKEIT
-134 SHFHMGLTTR
+134 SHMNMGLTTKE
-144 DGKLYK
+144 GKLYK
-150 KCANCRLDVAADGT
+150 RCANCRLDVAVDGT
-164 ALKIDG
+164 ELKIDG

-175 MLVTDS
+175 MLFTNS
-181 KLYFLKGTV
+181 ELYFLKATV
-190 AAPADLNLGDGVE
+190 AAPVDLNLGDGVE
-203 LNIIAFGISP
+203 LNIIAFGMSP
-213 FSIYGVN
+213 FTIYGVN
-220 AKSFDPFALNPQYT
+220 AKAFSPFALNPQYT
-234 VNCKID
+234 VNCKIE
-240 GVDDVVCAHSIYN
+240 GVDNVVCAHSIYN
-253 TAYAGAY
+253 TAYAGSY
-260 SAPYNWFNETFKP
+260 TAPYPWFNETFKP
-273 NGNGYFNAKISS
+273 NGNGYFNEGISS
-285 MKSIWY
+285 MQSIWY

-335 GTGCTIS
+335 GTGCTCS

-366 ANGTKAYSRLMA
+366 ANGTKTYSRLMA

-427 GVTTDSVNC
+427 GVTADSANC
-436 SVVFEYDEDG
+436 SVVFEYDEAG

-468 KYYQVRS
+468 KYYQVRN

-503 TVDGVNHTGGYAVYK
+503 TVNNVNHTGGYAVYK
-518 FSHPVYRGMCLMDG
+518 LSHPVYRGMCLQDG
-532 MSSNMQGC
+532 VCSQMQGC
-540 HYVNYCIGG
+540 HYVNYCPV
-549 TDESNY
+549 DN
-555 KYVTYFK
+555 KYNIYFK
-562 CAENVD
+562 CAENID
-568 DIPAQQSE
+568 DIPAQQAE

-587 LEIERG
+587 LEMERG
-593 LTKVVQTHGELTLEQ
+593 LTKVVQTYSYASS
-608 KSNYFIWAK
+608 SNNNYDGWAK

-630 GNAVIS
+630 G
-636 TDGILTTGIST
+636 DGSIST
-647 GECALLIN
+647 GECAYFFN
-655 NGSQSPNGDTGHTTT
+655 FGSWGNEDDGSGIFTP
-670 NGLPTAG
+670 PTG

-682 AVVVGCGLESFASSA
+682 AVVVGCDSYSDTSSA
-697 RTVYAETAMDI
+697 RSVHSIYAV
-708 SSLGYAGCFSI
+708 SLGGGSNFAGRFAL
-719 PHLQQNTVDV
+719 PHLQ
-729 EPPSIPEPEP
+729 
-739 GPGTGGLA
+739 L

>member
-47 NEVIATKLGPF
+47 NEVIATKLGPL

-77 RCNELDQSIAKKYN
+77 KYN
-91 ELKKQLDLISSICS
+91 ELKKQLDLISSIYS
-105 IYGFARVNG
+105 IYGFARING
-114 DNSPDGTIFFGEDIN
+114 ETSPNGAIFFGKDSN

-134 SHFHMGLTTR
+134 SHVHMGLTTR

-150 KCANCRLDVAADGT
+150 RCADCRLDVAADGT
-164 ALKIDG
+164 ILKIDG

-181 KLYFLKGTV
+181 KLYFLKATV

-213 FSIYGVN
+213 FTIYGVN
-220 AKSFDPFALNPQYT
+220 AKAFDPFALNPQYT
-234 VNCKID
+234 VNCKIE

-253 TAYAGAY
+253 TAYAGSY
-260 SAPYNWFNETFKP
+260 SRPNNWFNETFKP
-273 NGNGYFNAKISS
+273 NGNGYFSQGINS
-285 MKSIWY
+285 MQSIWY

-335 GTGCTIS
+335 GTGCTS
-342 DPATDA
+342 SNPATDA

-359 SGVMYVQ
+359 SGMMYVQ
-366 ANGTKAYSRLMA
+366 ANGTKTYDMLYTMA
-378 TVRIANGLSASENPI
+378 
-393 GGLCGNTYGFTE
+393 LCGDTYGFTE

-427 GVTTDSVNC
+427 GVTADSANC
-436 SVVFEYDEDG
+436 SVVFEYDEVG

-503 TVDGVNHTGGYAVYK
+503 TVNKVNYTGGYAVYK
-518 FSHPVYRGMCLMDG
+518 LSHPVYRGMCLQDG
-532 MSSNMQGC
+532 MFSQMQGC
-540 HYVNYCIGG
+540 HYVNYCIEG
-549 TDESNY
+549 TTGENGVKEED

-568 DIPAQQSE
+568 DIPAQQAA

-587 LEIERG
+587 LEMERG
-593 LTKVVQTHGELTLEQ
+593 LTKVVQTHGELTLDQ
-608 KSNYFIWAK
+608 KSDYSLWAK

-630 GNAVIS
+630 GGA
-636 TDGILTTGIST
+636 GIST
-647 GECALLIN
+647 GECAFLWN
-655 NGSQSPNGDTGHTTT
+655 SSSWGNGDTGHITSG
-670 NGLPTAG
+670 NLPTAG

-682 AVVVGCGLESFASSA
+682 AVVVGCPSYNVSSSA
-697 RTVYAETAMDI
+697 RTVI
-708 SSLGYAGCFSI
+708 SNFAVSHGDDYFAGRFAL
-719 PHLQQNTVDV
+719 PHLQ
-729 EPPSIPEPEP
+729 
-739 GPGTGGLA
+739 L

>member
-1 MSKTTKILL
+1 METNVKTTKIILT
-10 KRSSVAGKAPT
+10 KSSVAGKAPT

-47 NEVIATKLGPF
+47 NEVIATKLGPL

-77 RCNELDQSIAKKYN
+77 KYN
-91 ELKKQLDLISSICS
+91 ELKKQLDRLAQGYST
-105 IYGFARVNG
+105 YGFARVNG
-114 DNSPDGTIFFGEDIN
+114 DNSPDGTIFFGEDSS

-150 KCANCRLDVAADGT
+150 RCADCRLDVAVDGT
-164 ALKIDG
+164 ELKIDG

-181 KLYFLKGTV
+181 KLYFLKATV

-203 LNIIAFGISP
+203 LNIIAFGMSP

-220 AKSFDPFALNPQYT
+220 AKAFDPFALNPQYT
-234 VNCKID
+234 INCKIE

-253 TAYAGAY
+253 TAYAGEY
-260 SAPYNWFNETFKP
+260 RRPEDWFNETFKP
-273 NGNGYFNAKISS
+273 NGNGYFNVGINT
-285 MKSIWY
+285 MQSIWY

-335 GTGCTIS
+335 GTGCTNS

-359 SGVMYVQ
+359 SGVMYVR
-366 ANGTKAYSRLMA
+366 ANGTKTYSEI
-378 TVRIANGLSASENPI
+378 TNGVRISNNGNTSYNSTY
-393 GGLCGNTYGFTE
+393 GLCGSGYDFTE

-427 GVTTDSVNC
+427 GVTADSANC
-436 SVVFEYDEDG
+436 SVVFEYDEAG

-468 KYYQVRS
+468 KYYQVRN

-503 TVDGVNHTGGYAVYK
+503 TVDWTNYTGGYAVFK
-518 FSHPVYRGMCLMDG
+518 FSHPVYRGMCLQDG
-532 MSSNMQGC
+532 MFSQMQGC
-540 HYVNYCIGG
+540 HYVNYCIEG
-549 TDESNY
+549 TNVFNY

-568 DIPAQQSE
+568 DIPAQQSDK
-576 SIEYFGDVNKD
+576 IEYFGDVNKV
-587 LEIERG
+587 LEMERG
-593 LTKVVQTHGELTLEQ
+593 LTKVVQTHGELTLKQ
-608 KSNYFIWAK
+608 KLNYYVWAK

-630 GNAVIS
+630 GGA
-636 TDGILTTGIST
+636 GIST
-647 GECALLIN
+647 GECAFLLN
-655 NGSQSPNGDTGHTTT
+655 NKSSENGDTGHTTL
-670 NGLPTAG
+670 GDLPTAG

-682 AVVVGCGLESFASSA
+682 AVVVGCNLNNDTYSST
-697 RTVYAETAMDI
+697 RTVDGAHAVSHTSAAYVGRF
-708 SSLGYAGCFSI
+708 SLPY
-719 PHLQQNTVDV
+719 LQ
-729 EPPSIPEPEP
+729 
-739 GPGTGGLA
+739 L

>member
-1 MSKTTKILL
+1 METNVKTTKIILT
-10 KRSSVAGKAPT
+10 KSSVAGKAPT

-35 KGTEHLYFKNAE
+35 KGTEHLYFKNAA
-47 NEVIATKLGPF
+47 NEVIATKLGPL

-77 RCNELDQSIAKKYN
+77 KYN
-91 ELKKQLDLISSICS
+91 ELKMQLDLISSIYS

-114 DNSPDGTIFFGEDIN
+114 DNSPDGTIFFGEDSN
-129 LEEIT
+129 LKEIT

-203 LNIIAFGISP
+203 LNIIAFGMIP
-213 FSIYGVN
+213 FTIYGVN
-220 AKSFDPFALNPQYT
+220 AKAFDPFALNPQYT
-234 VNCKID
+234 VNCKIE

-253 TAYAGAY
+253 TAYAGSY
-260 SAPYNWFNETFKP
+260 SAPNNWFNERFKP
-273 NGNGYFNAKISS
+273 NGKGYFNAKISS

-335 GTGCTIS
+335 GTGCTCS

-348 ASFGDKTMRGN
+348 DSFGDKTMRGN

-366 ANGTKAYSRLMA
+366 ANGTKTYRKITTNA
-378 TVRIANGLSASENPI
+378 
-393 GGLCGNTYGFTE
+393 LCGDQYGFTE

-427 GVTTDSVNC
+427 GVTADSANC
-436 SVVFEYDEDG
+436 SVVFEYGEDG

-461 ANMVPNH
+461 ANMVPNQ

-491 NIYVKMTFKDGT
+491 NIYVKMTFKDGIK
-503 TVDGVNHTGGYAVYK
+503 VDDVDHTGGYAVYK
-518 FSHPVYRGMCLMDG
+518 LSHPVYRGMCLQDG
-532 MSSNMQGC
+532 MFSQMQGC
-540 HYVNYCIGG
+540 HYVNYCTEGG
-549 TDESNY
+549 

-568 DIPAQQSE
+568 DIPAQQAK
-576 SIEYFGDVNKD
+576 SIEYFGDINKD
-587 LEIERG
+587 LEMERG
-593 LTKVVQTHGELTLEQ
+593 LTKVVQTHGELTLAQ
-608 KSNYFIWAK
+608 KGGYNIWAK
-617 KADYNASLLCYTQ
+617 KADYNVSLLCYTQ
-630 GNAVIS
+630 GGA
-636 TDGILTTGIST
+636 GIST
-647 GECALLIN
+647 GECAFLW
-655 NGSQSPNGDTGHTTT
+655 NGGSWGNGDTGHTT
-670 NGLPTAG
+670 NGGLPTAG

-682 AVVVGCGLESFASSA
+682 AVVVGCNSPNGVSSA
-697 RTVYAETAMDI
+697 RSVYSNSAVSP
-708 SSLGYAGCFSI
+708 SSDAYAGRFSI
-719 PHLQQNTVDV
+719 PHLQ
-729 EPPSIPEPEP
+729 
-739 GPGTGGLA
+739 L

>member
-10 KRSSVAGKAPT
+10 KRSTVAGKIPT

-35 KGTEHLYFKNAE
+35 KGTEHLYFKNIA
-47 NEVIATKLGPF
+47 NEVIATKLGPL

-77 RCNELDQSIAKKYN
+77 KYNELNQSIAEKYN
-91 ELKKQLDLISSICS
+91 ELKKQLDLLAPIGLV
-105 IYGFARVNG
+105 YGFARVNG
-114 DNSPDGTIFFGEDIN
+114 DNSPDGTIFFGEDSN

-150 KCANCRLDVAADGT
+150 RCANCRLDVAADGT

-175 MLVTDS
+175 MLFTDS

-220 AKSFDPFALNPQYT
+220 AKAFEPFALNPQYT
-234 VNCKID
+234 VNCKIE

-253 TAYAGAY
+253 TAYAGSY
-260 SAPYNWFNETFKP
+260 SKPYDWFNETFKP
-273 NGNGYFNAKISS
+273 NGNGYFNQYISS
-285 MKSIWY
+285 MQSIWY

-302 RPYMGGYYEFFEI
+302 IPYMGGYYEFFEI

-330 SLTSF
+330 DPTLF
-335 GTGCTIS
+335 GTGCT
-342 DPATDA
+342 
-348 ASFGDKTMRGN
+348 ASRLVIMPEFAYKNMIGE

-366 ANGTKAYSRLMA
+366 ANGTKTYSS
-378 TVRIANGLSASENPI
+378 LSQPIINKGGASQVPIEN
-393 GGLCGNTYGFTE
+393 LCSITDYVFTE
-405 MLEPDRILNDIAKAG
+405 MLEPDRILNDIAKAR

-427 GVTTDSVNC
+427 GVTADSANC
-436 SVVFEYDEDG
+436 SVVFEYDEAG
-446 NMKVSDFTNEELATG
+446 NMKVSDFTNKELSTG

-475 VPNTKGMADGA
+475 VPNTKGMADGV

-491 NIYVKMTFKDGT
+491 NIYVKMTFKDNAQVNK
-503 TVDGVNHTGGYAVYK
+503 VDHTGGYAVYK
-518 FSHPVYRGMCLMDG
+518 LSHPVYRGMCLMDG
-532 MSSNMQGC
+532 MVSPLQGC
-540 HYVNYCIGG
+540 LYVYHPVSINVYHPVSINQL
-549 TDESNY
+549 TE
-555 KYVTYFK
+555 TYTISFTY
-562 CAENVD
+562 AENVD
-568 DIPAQQSE
+568 DIPAQQLVHGGIDSV
-576 SIEYFGDVNKD
+576 FKD
-587 LEIERG
+587 SDMKHG
-593 LTKVVQTHGELTLEQ
+593 LTKAVAVMYP
-608 KSNYFIWAK
+608 SANSVWAK
-617 KADYNASLLCYTQ
+617 KADYNASLFCYAI
-630 GNAVIS
+630 GSA
-636 TDGILTTGIST
+636 GITT
-647 GECALLIN
+647 GECATLSLF
-655 NGSQSPNGDTGHTTT
+655 
-670 NGLPTAG
+670 LPTTLTDE
-677 RKCVN
+677 RVN
-682 AVVVGCGLESFASSA
+682 AVALGCPSKSGYSSA
-697 RTVYAETAMDI
+697 RSMVGSEKVTNTI
-708 SSLGYAGCFSI
+708 GYFAGRFSI
-719 PHLQQNTVDV
+719 PHLQ
-729 EPPSIPEPEP
+729 
-739 GPGTGGLA
+739 L

>member
-47 NEVIATKLGPF
+47 NEVIATKLGPL

-77 RCNELDQSIAKKYN
+77 KYN
-91 ELKKQLDLISSICS
+91 ELKKQLDLLAQIYS

-114 DNSPDGTIFFGEDIN
+114 DNSPDGTIFFGEDSN

-175 MLVTDS
+175 MLFTDS

-190 AAPADLNLGDGVE
+190 AAPADLNLEEGVE
-203 LNIIAFGISP
+203 LNLIAFGMTP
-213 FSIYGVN
+213 FTIYGAN
-220 AKSFDPFALNPQYT
+220 AKAFAPFALNPQYT

-253 TAYAGAY
+253 TAYSGSY
-260 SAPYNWFNETFKP
+260 SRPNNWFNETFKP
-273 NGNGYFNAKISS
+273 NGNGYFNQNINS
-285 MKSIWY
+285 MQSIWY

-335 GTGCTIS
+335 GTGCTRS
-342 DPATDA
+342 NPATDA

-366 ANGTKAYSRLMA
+366 ANGTKTYSPLTTNA
-378 TVRIANGLSASENPI
+378 
-393 GGLCGNTYGFTE
+393 LCGNEYGFTE

-427 GVTTDSVNC
+427 GVTADSANC
-436 SVVFEYDEDG
+436 SVVFEYDETG

-503 TVDGVNHTGGYAVYK
+503 TVYNVDHTGGYAVYK
-518 FSHPVYRGMCLMDG
+518 LSHPVYRGMCLQDG
-532 MSSNMQGC
+532 MYSQMQGC
-540 HYVNYCIGG
+540 HYVNYCIEG
-549 TDESNY
+549 TTGENGVKEED

-568 DIPAQQSE
+568 DIPAQQAA

-587 LEIERG
+587 LEMERG
-593 LTKVVQTHGELTLEQ
+593 LTKVVQTHGELTLAQ
-608 KSNYFIWAK
+608 KGGYNIWAK

-630 GNAVIS
+630 GGA
-636 TDGILTTGIST
+636 GIST
-647 GECALLIN
+647 GECAFLWN
-655 NGSQSPNGDTGHTTT
+655 NGSWGNSDTGHTTSG
-670 NGLPTAG
+670 NLPTAG

-682 AVVVGCGLESFASSA
+682 VVVVGCDSTVDRSSA
-697 RTVYAETAMDI
+697 RTVGG
-708 SSLGYAGCFSI
+708 SSAVSYCNGVYAGRFAL
-719 PHLQQNTVDV
+719 PHLQ
-729 EPPSIPEPEP
+729 
-739 GPGTGGLA
+739 L

>member
-1 MSKTTKILL
+1 METNVKTTKIILT
-10 KRSSVAGKAPT
+10 KSSVAGKAPT

-47 NEVIATKLGPF
+47 NEVIATKLGPL

-77 RCNELDQSIAKKYN
+77 KYN
-91 ELKKQLDLISSICS
+91 ELKKQLDRLAQGYST
-105 IYGFARVNG
+105 YGFARVNG
-114 DNSPDGTIFFGEDIN
+114 DNSPDGTIFFGEDSS

-150 KCANCRLDVAADGT
+150 RCADCRLDVAVDGT
-164 ALKIDG
+164 ELKIDG

-181 KLYFLKGTV
+181 KLYFLKATV

-203 LNIIAFGISP
+203 LNIIAFGMSP

-220 AKSFDPFALNPQYT
+220 AKAFDPFALNPQYT
-234 VNCKID
+234 INCKID

-253 TAYAGAY
+253 TAYKGSY
-260 SAPYNWFNETFKP
+260 SAPYKWFNETFKP
-273 NGNGYFNAKISS
+273 NGNGYFSTGISS
-285 MKSIWY
+285 MQSIWY

-335 GTGCTIS
+335 GTGCTNS

-359 SGVMYVQ
+359 SGVMYVR
-366 ANGTKAYSRLMA
+366 ANGTKTYSEI
-378 TVRIANGLSASENPI
+378 TNGVRISNNGNTSYNSTY
-393 GGLCGNTYGFTE
+393 GLCGSGYDFTE

-427 GVTTDSVNC
+427 GVTADSANC
-436 SVVFEYDEDG
+436 SVVFEYDEAG

-468 KYYQVRS
+468 KYYQVRN

-503 TVDGVNHTGGYAVYK
+503 TVDWTNYTGGYAVFK
-518 FSHPVYRGMCLMDG
+518 FSHPVYRGMCLQDG
-532 MSSNMQGC
+532 MFSQMQGC
-540 HYVNYCIGG
+540 HYVNYCIEG
-549 TDESNY
+549 TNVFNY

-568 DIPAQQSE
+568 DIPAQQSDK
-576 SIEYFGDVNKD
+576 IEYFGDVNKV
-587 LEIERG
+587 LEMERG
-593 LTKVVQTHGELTLEQ
+593 LTKVVQTHGELTLKQ
-608 KSNYFIWAK
+608 KLNYYVWAK

-630 GNAVIS
+630 GGA
-636 TDGILTTGIST
+636 GIST
-647 GECALLIN
+647 GECAFLLN
-655 NGSQSPNGDTGHTTT
+655 NKSSENGDTGHTTL
-670 NGLPTAG
+670 GDLPTAG

-682 AVVVGCGLESFASSA
+682 AVVVGCNLNNDTYSST
-697 RTVYAETAMDI
+697 RTVDGAHAVSHTSAAYVGRF
-708 SSLGYAGCFSI
+708 SLPY
-719 PHLQQNTVDV
+719 LQ
-729 EPPSIPEPEP
+729 
-739 GPGTGGLA
+739 L

>member
-1 MSKTTKILL
+1 METNVKTTKIILT
-10 KRSSVAGKAPT
+10 KSSVAGKAPT

-47 NEVIATKLGPF
+47 NEVIATKLGPL

-77 RCNELDQSIAKKYN
+77 KYN
-91 ELKKQLDLISSICS
+91 ELKKQLDLLIQIGSV
-105 IYGFARVNG
+105 YGFARVNG
-114 DNSPDGTIFFGEDIN
+114 DNSPDGTIFFGEDSS

-150 KCANCRLDVAADGT
+150 RCADCRLDVAVDGT
-164 ALKIDG
+164 ELKIDG

-181 KLYFLKGTV
+181 KLYFLKATV
-190 AAPADLNLGDGVE
+190 AAPTDLNLGDGVE
-203 LNIIAFGISP
+203 LNIIAFGMSP

-220 AKSFDPFALNPQYT
+220 AKAFDPFALNPQYT
-234 VNCKID
+234 INCKIE

-253 TAYAGAY
+253 TAYAGEY
-260 SAPYNWFNETFKP
+260 RRPEDWFNETFKP
-273 NGNGYFNAKISS
+273 NGNGYFNVGINT
-285 MKSIWY
+285 MQSIWY

-335 GTGCTIS
+335 GTGCTNS

-359 SGVMYVQ
+359 SGVMYVR
-366 ANGTKAYSRLMA
+366 ANGTKTYSEI
-378 TVRIANGLSASENPI
+378 TNGVRISNNGNTSYNSTY
-393 GGLCGNTYGFTE
+393 GLCGSGYDFTE

-427 GVTTDSVNC
+427 GVTADSANC
-436 SVVFEYDEDG
+436 SVVFEYDEAG

-468 KYYQVRS
+468 KYYQVRN

-503 TVDGVNHTGGYAVYK
+503 TVDWTNYTGGYAVFK
-518 FSHPVYRGMCLMDG
+518 FSHPVYRGMCLQDG
-532 MSSNMQGC
+532 MFSQMQGC
-540 HYVNYCIGG
+540 HYVNYCIEG
-549 TDESNY
+549 TNVFNY

-568 DIPAQQSE
+568 DIPAQQSDF
-576 SIEYFGDVNKD
+576 IEYYGDVNKD
-587 LEIERG
+587 LEMERG
-593 LTKVVQTHGELTLEQ
+593 LTKVVQTHGELTFIQ
-608 KSNYFIWAK
+608 KFRYNVWAK

-630 GNAVIS
+630 GGA
-636 TDGILTTGIST
+636 GIST
-647 GECALLIN
+647 GECAFLLN
-655 NGSQSPNGDTGHTTT
+655 NKSSENGDTGHTTL
-670 NGLPTAG
+670 GDLPTAG

-682 AVVVGCGLESFASSA
+682 AVVVGCNLNNDTYSST
-697 RTVYAETAMDI
+697 RTVDGAHAVSHTSAAYVGRF
-708 SSLGYAGCFSI
+708 SLPY
-719 PHLQQNTVDV
+719 LQ
-729 EPPSIPEPEP
+729 
-739 GPGTGGLA
+739 L

>member
-1 MSKTTKILL
+1 METNVKTTKIILT
-10 KRSSVAGKAPT
+10 KSSVAGKAPT

-47 NEVIATKLGPF
+47 NEVIATKLGPL
-58 DKELDETSEY
+58 DKKLDETSKN

-77 RCNELDQSIAKKYN
+77 KYN
-91 ELKKQLDLISSICS
+91 ELKRQLDLISSIYS

-114 DNSPDGTIFFGEDIN
+114 DNSPDGTIFFGEDSS

-144 DGKLYK
+144 SGRLYK
-150 KCANCRLDVAADGT
+150 RCANCRLDVAADGT

-175 MLVTDS
+175 MLFTDS

-190 AAPADLNLGDGVE
+190 VAPADLNLGDGVE
-203 LNIIAFGISP
+203 LNLIAFGLLP
-213 FSIYGVN
+213 FSIYGAQ
-220 AKSFDPFALNPQYT
+220 AKAFAPFAFNPQYT

-302 RPYMGGYYEFFEI
+302 RPYMGGYYGFFEI

-335 GTGCTIS
+335 GTGCTLS
-342 DPATDA
+342 DPAEDA

-366 ANGTKAYSRLMA
+366 ANGTKTYSRLMLA
-378 TVRIANGLSASENPI
+378 VRIANGLSASENPI

-427 GVTTDSVNC
+427 GVTTDSANC
-436 SVVFEYDEDG
+436 SVVFEHDEDG
-446 NMKVSDFTNEELATG
+446 NMKVSDFTNEELTTG

-468 KYYQVRS
+468 KYYQIRN

-491 NIYVKMTFKDGT
+491 NIYVKMTFKHGVK
-503 TVDGVNHTGGYAVYK
+503 VDGVNHTGGYAVYK
-518 FSHPVYRGMCLMDG
+518 LSHPVYRGMCLQDG
-532 MSSNMQGC
+532 VCSQMQGC
-540 HYVNYCIGG
+540 HYVNYCIEGG
-549 TDESNY
+549 

-568 DIPAQQSE
+568 DIPAQQAA
-576 SIEYFGDVNKD
+576 SIEYFGDVNKE
-587 LEIERG
+587 LEMERG
-593 LTKVVQTHGELTLEQ
+593 LTKVVQTHGELTRAK
-608 KSNYFIWAK
+608 KSNYDVWTK

-630 GNAVIS
+630 GGAS
-636 TDGILTTGIST
+636 IST
-647 GECALLIN
+647 GECAYLSN
-655 NGSQSPNGDTGHTTT
+655 NASFGNNDIGHTIS
-670 NGLPTAG
+670 GSLPRAG

-682 AVVVGCGLESFASSA
+682 AVVVGCDSEHDFSSA
-697 RTVYAETAMDI
+697 RTVD
-708 SSLGYAGCFSI
+708 SSHAVSDSVKNFAGRFAL
-719 PHLQQNTVDV
+719 PYLQ
-729 EPPSIPEPEP
+729 
-739 GPGTGGLA
+739 L

>member
-47 NEVIATKLGPF
+47 NEVIATKLGPL

-77 RCNELDQSIAKKYN
+77 KYN
-91 ELKKQLDLISSICS
+91 ELRKQLNSIAQVYS

-114 DNSPDGTIFFGEDIN
+114 DNSPAGTIFFGEDSN
-129 LEEIT
+129 LKEIT
-134 SHFHMGLTTR
+134 SHMNMGLTTK
-144 DGKLYK
+144 GGTLYK
-150 KCANCRLDVAADGT
+150 RCANCRLDVAVDGT
-164 ALKIDG
+164 ELKIDG

-175 MLVTDS
+175 MNFTNS
-181 KLYFLKGTV
+181 ELYFLKGTV

-203 LNIIAFGISP
+203 LNLIALGMSP
-213 FSIYGVN
+213 FTIYGAN
-220 AKSFDPFALNPQYT
+220 AKAFAPFALNPQYT

-253 TAYAGAY
+253 TAYAGSY
-260 SAPYNWFNETFKP
+260 SRPNNWFNETFKP
-273 NGNGYFNAKISS
+273 NGNGYFSQNISS
-285 MKSIWY
+285 MQSIWY

-335 GTGCTIS
+335 GTGCTQS
-342 DPATDA
+342 NPATDA

-366 ANGTKAYSRLMA
+366 ANGTKTYSRLN
-378 TVRIANGLSASENPI
+378 TN
-393 GGLCGNTYGFTE
+393 GLCGGWYGFTE

-427 GVTTDSVNC
+427 GVTADSANC

-503 TVDGVNHTGGYAVYK
+503 TVNNVDHTGGYAVYK
-518 FSHPVYRGMCLMDG
+518 LSHPVYRGMCLQDG
-532 MSSNMQGC
+532 MFSQMQGC
-540 HYVNYCIGG
+540 HYVNYCTEEG
-549 TDESNY
+549 

-562 CAENVD
+562 YAENVD
-568 DIPAQQSE
+568 DIPAQQAP
-576 SIEYFGDVNKD
+576 SIEYFGDVNKE
-587 LEIERG
+587 LEMERG
-593 LTKVVQTHGELTLEQ
+593 LTKVVQTHGELTREQ
-608 KSNYFIWAK
+608 KAGYSVWAK

-630 GNAVIS
+630 GGA
-636 TDGILTTGIST
+636 GIST
-647 GECALLIN
+647 GECAYLWN
-655 NGSQSPNGDTGHTTT
+655 DGSWGNSDTGHTT
-670 NGLPTAG
+670 NGGLPTAG

-682 AVVVGCGLESFASSA
+682 AVVVGCFSNSDDSSA
-697 RTVYAETAMDI
+697 RTVFSYYAV
-708 SSLGYAGCFSI
+708 SSSYASFAGRFAL
-719 PHLQQNTVDV
+719 PHLQ
-729 EPPSIPEPEP
+729 
-739 GPGTGGLA
+739 L

>member
-47 NEVIATKLGPF
+47 NEVIATKLGPL

-77 RCNELDQSIAKKYN
+77 KYN
-91 ELKKQLDLISSICS
+91 ELKKRLDRLAQIYSF
-105 IYGFARVNG
+105 YGFARVNG
-114 DNSPDGTIFFGEDIN
+114 DNSPNGTIFFGKRSN

-134 SHFHMGLTTR
+134 SHVHMGLTTKE
-144 DGKLYK
+144 GKLYK
-150 KCANCRLDVAADGT
+150 RCANCRLDVAADGT

-203 LNIIAFGISP
+203 LNIIAFGMVP

-220 AKSFDPFALNPQYT
+220 AKAFAPFALNPQYT

-253 TAYAGAY
+253 TAYAGSY
-260 SAPYNWFNETFKP
+260 SAPYDWFNETFKP
-273 NGNGYFNAKISS
+273 NGNGYFNQYINS
-285 MKSIWY
+285 MQSIWY

-348 ASFGDKTMRGN
+348 DSFGDKTMRGN

-427 GVTTDSVNC
+427 GVTADSANC

-491 NIYVKMTFKDGT
+491 NIYVKMTFKDGVKVNN
-503 TVDGVNHTGGYAVYK
+503 VDHTGGYAVYK
-518 FSHPVYRGMCLMDG
+518 LSHPVYRGMCLQDG
-532 MSSNMQGC
+532 MFSQMQGC
-540 HYVNYCIGG
+540 HYVNYCIEG
-549 TDESNY
+549 TTGENGVKEED

-568 DIPAQQSE
+568 DIPAQQAA

-587 LEIERG
+587 LEMERG
-593 LTKVVQTHGELTLEQ
+593 LTKVVQTHGELTLAQ
-608 KSNYFIWAK
+608 KSNYNLWAK

-630 GNAVIS
+630 GSA
-636 TDGILTTGIST
+636 GILT
-647 GECALLIN
+647 GECAFLWN
-655 NGSQSPNGDTGHTTT
+655 DGSNGNGDTGHTTT

-682 AVVVGCGLESFASSA
+682 AVVVGCYSDDGHSSA
-697 RTVYAETAMDI
+697 RTVYSHI
-708 SSLGYAGCFSI
+708 SVSYSRNGYAGRFAL
-719 PHLQQNTVDV
+719 PYLQ
-729 EPPSIPEPEP
+729 
-739 GPGTGGLA
+739 L